1 MRAVWCD
8 TSIVQKEVADFG
20 NTEILPQFF
29 FKIRHTFE
37 IFLLALSNLNYH
49 LNFVW
54 QWQRLFHCEL
64 FWSCYWEH
72 KMKNKTNVEVEEKN
86 CKKQK
91 MKIDERTTKIERK
104 LRVIFNVGSIIMLLA
119 VLTVEALAKMGIYLV
134 KTLLILLV
142 VVMMM
147 LCWAVWAYCNSQVE
161 SIHIELNEWKLNVR
175 INGCFGLP
183 CILAVSYH
191 DTLSLY

>member
-8 TSIVQKEVADFG
+8 TSIVQEFCMAMTTIVP
-20 NTEILPQFF
+20 LW
-29 FKIRHTFE
+29 TFLVM
-37 IFLLALSNLNYH
+37 LLGTQNEK
-49 LNFVW
+49 
-54 QWQRLFHCEL
+54 Q
-64 FWSCYWEH
+64 
-72 KMKNKTNVEVEEKN
+72 NKRRSRR
-86 CKKQK
+86 KKLQK
-91 MKIDERTTKIERK
+91 KKIDERTTKIERK

-119 VLTVEALAKMGIYLV
+119 VLTVEALAKKGIYLV

-161 SIHIELNEWKLNVR
+161 SIHIALNEWKLNVR